1 MTRRLIRY
9 LTGLVIAALIAW
21 GLHLFCIGSY
31 RISTRSMSDTLQEG
45 DRVFVNKIRS
55 VPNPGRG
62 RIVLFKGHRTQGCQ
76 APLFLSRCVGM
87 PGDTVIIDED
97 GFRIA
102 GRLYPKL
109 PTTENMFRIRR
120 DIKKPLMEL
129 MRGLNIPYRS
139 AGEDSLSLTFRLTSR
154 EEVLL
159 RDKLPRLLQIEWL
172 PGERRRHRF
181 VIPAKDSLYRIDSI
195 SLLICREAILTE
207 YGNRASIRDGV
218 LYVDGRHR
226 RYLFFRKNYYW
237 MLSDNEDEA
246 VDSRHFG
253 LIPETRIE
261 GNVWFRWYSNDR
273 KKLFKRIE

>member
-1 MTRRLIRY
+1 
-9 LTGLVIAALIAW
+9 LTGLVIAALIAL

-31 RISTRSMSDTLQEG
+31 SISTRSMSDVLQEG

-55 VPNPGRG
+55 ASNPGRG

-120 DIKKPLMEL
+120 DIKEPLMEL

-139 AGEDSLSLTFRLTSR
+139 AGEDSLSLTFRLTSC

-181 VIPAKDSLYRIDSI
+181 VIPAKDSLYRIDST

-207 YGNRASIRDGV
+207 YGNRASIRDGK
-218 LYVDGRHR
+218 LYIDGRHT

>member
-1 MTRRLIRY
+1 M
-9 LTGLVIAALIAW
+9 
-21 GLHLFCIGSY
+21 
-31 RISTRSMSDTLQEG
+31 
-45 DRVFVNKIRS
+45 
-55 VPNPGRG
+55 
-62 RIVLFKGHRTQGCQ
+62 
-76 APLFLSRCVGM
+76 
-87 PGDTVIIDED
+87 
-97 GFRIA
+97 
-102 GRLYPKL
+102 
-109 PTTENMFRIRR
+109 
-120 DIKKPLMEL
+120 
-129 MRGLNIPYRS
+129 
-139 AGEDSLSLTFRLTSR
+139 
-154 EEVLL
+154 L

-181 VIPAKDSLYRIDSI
+181 VIPAKDSLYRIDST